1 MNNKMQ
7 MVPDLWWCN
16 FTKVGEWYTLSVSLI
31 RILNSVH
38 FQGLWYIVGMLSGE
52 AGQWQW
58 ATAPSQSWDPKARQP
73 VHWQSFYTLTAIMF
87 LTFSTVFNTL
97 HEIVNILDKIGFGL
111 DDFAQLSANLNVLS
125 NLKVG

>member
-1 MNNKMQ
+1 
-7 MVPDLWWCN
+7 
-16 FTKVGEWYTLSVSLI
+16 
-31 RILNSVH
+31 
-38 FQGLWYIVGMLSGE
+38 MLSGE

-73 VHWQSFYTLTAIMF
+73 AHWQSFCTLTATMF

-97 HEIVNILDKIGFGL
+97 REIVNILDKIGFGL